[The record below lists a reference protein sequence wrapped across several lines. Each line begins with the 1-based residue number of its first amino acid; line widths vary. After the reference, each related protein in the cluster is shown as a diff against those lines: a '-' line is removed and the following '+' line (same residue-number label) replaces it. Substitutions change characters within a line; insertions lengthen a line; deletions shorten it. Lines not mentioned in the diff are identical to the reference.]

1 MTRIGRND
9 PCHCGSGKKYKRC
22 HLAADEKRE
31 PAAREP
37 SPPAA
42 SPPLADVAGITGL
55 LQKLAK
61 TGSAGDRAEFTQLLA
76 ETQPVLAYME
86 RQEAIESAGAALE
99 DHREEFAKLAQ
110 DEQAYSNRA
119 QELFAEEPFTPLW
132 FTAADI
138 RQAFERVGQP
148 AGLVADDHTVETLR
162 AAILQLADE
171 SRRKKMAMALL
182 MHLPDYVA
190 AGRFLDAWL
199 IQVCAHETTEAGGES
214 NPFLFAMFSHGYDAW
229 TAEQDTRNETF
240 MRELGLDPARLHSMS
255 LPEIDTWLE
264 EQQADPAMRSRIE
277 AFMETHPDQRAQA
290 TASLEAMERDSVK
303 LLEREDAAALL
314 LLPEEIEPWLPVLTE
329 RMASIME
336 RLPKTSGDLPPDA
349 AAAKTVVEEIW
360 PLLGEMAE
368 SIFTPERRRQL
379 IARLKAYRD
388 ERFAAGDKR
397 IAGGALGAINSLERE
412 DDPAQ
417 NYFLNALCFVSL
429 RSYGRAAG
437 TTHADDAAMSAPD
450 APA

>member
-31 PAAREP
+31 PAARAP

-42 SPPLADVAGITGL
+42 SPPRADVASITGL
-55 LQKLAK
+55 LRQLAQ
-61 TGSAGDRAEFTQLLA
+61 TGSTRDRAEFTQLLA

-110 DEQAYSNRA
+110 DQQAYSNRA
-119 QELFAEEPFTPLW
+119 QKLFAEEPFTPLW

-138 RQAFERVGQP
+138 RRAFERVGQP
-148 AGLVADDHTVETLR
+148 AELVADDRTVETLR
-162 AAILQLADE
+162 AAILHLADE
-171 SRRKKMAMALL
+171 SRRKQMAMAML

-190 AGRFLDAWL
+190 AGRFLDAWV
-199 IQVCAHETTEAGGES
+199 IQECAFETTEAPGES

-229 TAEQDTRNETF
+229 IAEQNTRNEAF

-255 LPEIDTWLE
+255 LPEIDAWLQ

-277 AFMETHPDQRAQA
+277 AFMETNPDQRAQA
-290 TASLEAMERDSVK
+290 TASLEALERDSIK

-314 LLPEEIEPWLPVLTE
+314 LSPEEIEPWLPVLSE
-329 RMASIME
+329 RMSSITE
-336 RLPKTSGDLPPDA
+336 RLPKTSGHTLPDA
-349 AAAKTVVEEIW
+349 AAQTFADEIW

-368 SIFTPERRRQL
+368 SIFTPERRPQL
-379 IARLKAYRD
+379 IARIKAYRD
-388 ERFAAGDKR
+388 ERFAAGDKQ
-397 IAGGALGAINSLERE
+397 IAGCAFGAITSLERE

-429 RSYGRAAG
+429 RSFARAAR
-437 TTHADDAAMSAPD
+437 TTDADDAAMSAPD
-450 APA
+450 E